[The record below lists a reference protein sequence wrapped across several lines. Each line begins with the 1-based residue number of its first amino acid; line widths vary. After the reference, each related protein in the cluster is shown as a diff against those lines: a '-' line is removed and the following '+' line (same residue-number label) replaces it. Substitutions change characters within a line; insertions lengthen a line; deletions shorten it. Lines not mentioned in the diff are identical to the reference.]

1 MIPNTRFRRRR
12 RQKAELQTY
21 AFIDS
26 QNLNLGIQ
34 KLGWHLD
41 WYKFREFLRNEYH
54 VDKAY
59 MFIGYLAENEALY
72 DQLKAQGYE
81 IVHKPIL
88 EHKEAEHNDNYGSEL
103 AKAARPP
110 IKGNI
115 DAELVLFAMKD
126 LQNYK
131 KAIIVS
137 GDGDFY
143 CLVEYLAGIGKLEAL
158 LTPNWQYSGLF
169 KDFEKYVVRLDK
181 RRKSL
186 SYRPHK
192 KYHKKPEQHSA

>member
-1 MIPNTRFRRRR
+1 MRRKSK
-12 RQKAELQTY
+12 QQTY

-41 WYKFREFLRNEYH
+41 WYKFREYLRREHN
-54 VDKAY
+54 VVKAY

-81 IVHKPIL
+81 LVHKPIL
-88 EHKEAEHNDNYGSEL
+88 EPKEVQHDDSYGEEL

-110 IKGNI
+110 VKGNI
-115 DAELVLFAMKD
+115 DAELVLFAMKE
-126 LQNYK
+126 LPNYK

-143 CLVEYLAGIGKLEAL
+143 CLVEYLAGIGKLSAL

-169 KDFEKYVVRLDK
+169 KDYEKYVVRLDK
-181 RRKSL
+181 KRGLLAYK
-186 SYRPHK
+186 PHHNNSK
-192 KYHKKPEQHSA
+192 KREQPSA

>member
-1 MIPNTRFRRRR
+1 MLRKP
-12 RQKAELQTY
+12 KAKTTY

-41 WYKFREFLRNEYH
+41 WYKFREYLRREHN
-54 VDKAY
+54 VSKAY

-72 DQLKAQGYE
+72 EQLKAQGYE

-88 EHKEAEHNDNYGSEL
+88 EPKETEYDDGYGEEL
-103 AKAARPP
+103 ARAARPP

-126 LQNYK
+126 LPKYR

-143 CLVEYLAGIGKLEAL
+143 CLVEYLAGIGKLKAL
-158 LTPNWQYSGLF
+158 MTPNWQYSGLF
-169 KDFEKYVVRLDK
+169 KDFEKYVIRLDK
-181 RRKSL
+181 LRRQLTYKS
-186 SYRPHK
+186 HK
-192 KYHKKPEQHSA
+192 KFYKKTESHNA